1 MDFSKFA
8 KDKIE
13 LKHFAWL
20 GFKNVNGAL
29 VKDGFNGE
37 IQFYD
42 GNYWYCKDNV
52 GIKKILLNE
61 DIDQIYLAQKYP
73 ITKT

>member
-13 LKHFAWL
+13 LSHFTWL

-29 VKDGFNGE
+29 VKEGFNGE

-42 GNYWYCKDNV
+42 GNYWFCQNNKA
-52 GIKKILLNE
+52 IKKIVLNE
-61 DIDQIYLAQKYP
+61 DIDKIYLAQKYGCS
-73 ITKT
+73 